1 MARDQVREAVGLFHD
16 EKHLQL
22 AADELLLNGFDH
34 SDLSLLAAHRA
45 VENRLGHMYERVA
58 ELEDEPAVAFQ
69 AYTDTDSRVEAKGA
83 LLGGLIYVGAV
94 AAAGLVVASGGTM
107 AALLVGAAAGGG
119 AGGLVGGFLARFIER
134 HHAHY
139 LQEHLDRGGL
149 LLWVHIPNEE
159 KEALAG
165 EILRRHGA
173 EDVHMHNLPKP
184 DFVDQSG
191 VSKNLSFM
199 NMLGM

>member
-1 MARDQVREAVGLFHD
+1 MADVLVREAVGLFHD
-16 EKHLQL
+16 EKQLQA
-22 AADELLLNGFDH
+22 AADELMVSGFDH

-45 VENRLGHMYERVA
+45 VESRLGHMYERVA

-69 AYTDTDSRVEAKGA
+69 AYTDSDSRVEAKGA
-83 LLGGLIYVGAV
+83 LMGGLIYVGAV

-107 AALLVGAAAGGG
+107 AALLIGAAAGGG
-119 AGGLVGGFLARFIER
+119 AGGLIGGVLARFVER
-134 HHAHY
+134 HHAQY

-149 LLWVHIPNEE
+149 LLWVHIPDPERE
-159 KEALAG
+159 RKAAD
-165 EILRRHGA
+165 ILKKNGA
-173 EDVHMHNLPKP
+173 EDVHVHSLPKP

-191 VSKNLSFM
+191 VSKRLSFM